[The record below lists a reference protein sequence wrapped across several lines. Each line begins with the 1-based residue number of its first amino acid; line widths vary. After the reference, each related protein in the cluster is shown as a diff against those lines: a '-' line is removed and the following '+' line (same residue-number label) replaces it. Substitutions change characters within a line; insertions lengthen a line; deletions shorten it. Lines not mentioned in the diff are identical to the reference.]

1 MSSGVIVIEE
11 KTVAGR
17 LFGRWLPLCQG
28 KEVGWTRNHREDS
41 NAVL

>member
-1 MSSGVIVIEE
+1 MGNRVTEE

-17 LFGRWLPLCQG
+17 LLGRWLPLFQG
-28 KEVGWTRNHREDS
+28 KEVGWIRNHREDG